1 MIKFVTIFVCPTLSV
16 LVFTLSPNKSL
27 KCDAAQNY
35 IKKGKVSI
43 SYTKDRIR
51 FKIK

>member
-1 MIKFVTIFVCPTLSV
+1 MIC
-16 LVFTLSPNKSL
+16 L
-27 KCDAAQNY
+27 KCDAAPKY

-43 SYTKDRIR
+43 SYTKDRLI